1 MMSAAVRGPR
11 ESMSPFGALASPQPQ
26 LPTTVLVVDGDG
38 VSRRFVELALE
49 NEGHF
54 QVETALDGAGAL
66 EILGHTPVHTILA
79 ETELLDMNGLTF
91 FRRLCAESRLRHV
104 PFLFLSSDARVA
116 TRVLAFNAGVA
127 DFLVKPCEVSELVAR
142 IKSVIGRERRAMDVL
157 RHHGYMLAGRFSALA
172 FPDLVSIVEQ
182 ARRSGT
188 VSVLGPRCSG
198 AVHFDEGRVVHALYG
213 NLTGQRAFQALMAE
227 EDAQFEFT
235 QQPCSIGERERTI
248 RASATALI
256 LESARL
262 IDTQGHA
269 AATLPRRRP
278 TEPGAS
284 LADGTND
291 GSEPSAPVMEPAL
304 PLAAGV
310 AAQLELSVGDSFTLG
325 DLRLYTQADLGR
337 WTRVPG
343 GRQRLH
349 VHLIADLTVGVSSM
363 LSLAGTPGE
372 RLVLGSLSDEPK
384 ALGLNFFLRRE
395 RLLDIVLLDI
405 KRPKV
410 FQASLQRVPSLVI
423 LAPPD
428 GDFLAIGTKARVE
441 LDQLIEQLGPPAML
455 AVGNPALESTLRA
468 LPWVAGASPG
478 PSGRTLLRG
487 VHGALGKGL
496 GDLRSLIVDGI
507 RLCAN
512 LPPRSTP

>member
-11 ESMSPFGALASPQPQ
+11 ESMSPPFGTLASPQPE

-49 NEGHF
+49 NEGNF

-66 EILGHTPVHTILA
+66 EILGHTPVHSILA

-142 IKSVIGRERRAMDVL
+142 VKSVIGRERRAMDVL

-198 AVHFDEGRVVHALYG
+198 AVHFDEGHVVHALYG
-213 NLTGQRAFQALMAE
+213 NLTGARAFQALMAE

-235 QQPCSIGERERTI
+235 QQPCSIAERERTI
-248 RASATALI
+248 HASATALI

-269 AATLPRRRP
+269 AASLPRRRP
-278 TEPGAS
+278 TEPGTRSPMVPVTAAS
-284 LADGTND
+284 RA
-291 GSEPSAPVMEPAL
+291 
-304 PLAAGV
+304 
-310 AAQLELSVGDSFTLG
+310 
-325 DLRLYTQADLGR
+325 
-337 WTRVPG
+337 
-343 GRQRLH
+343 
-349 VHLIADLTVGVSSM
+349 
-363 LSLAGTPGE
+363 
-372 RLVLGSLSDEPK
+372 
-384 ALGLNFFLRRE
+384 RR
-395 RLLDIVLLDI
+395 
-405 KRPKV
+405 
-410 FQASLQRVPSLVI
+410 
-423 LAPPD
+423 
-428 GDFLAIGTKARVE
+428 
-441 LDQLIEQLGPPAML
+441 
-455 AVGNPALESTLRA
+455 
-468 LPWVAGASPG
+468 
-478 PSGRTLLRG
+478 
-487 VHGALGKGL
+487 
-496 GDLRSLIVDGI
+496 
-507 RLCAN
+507 
-512 LPPRSTP
+512 